1 MSGSYNHRSNNPQQI
16 YTSFDQFIAQNDFSQ
31 LNNHNNNTS
40 QQQSSQYY
48 YGNSGNTSSSQSYY
62 PPQLPSNGQYSNN
75 HLYNN
80 SHTLT
85 ADATE
90 FVPQQQFSQ
99 YYANFT
105 TPVNPVPSK
114 APLSLAQLTLTENGN
129 SQGGTSA
136 SHSTLES
143 SSPSGTANTT
153 STSTAAPLPSASTT
167 GAIPKQSARNRNNH
181 QQQQQSQEKAPQN
194 PSNRRQ
200 SAKNPKP
207 VRRKY
212 DQGGD
217 EYYWNSND
225 REVHQEGLSNGH
237 NSHFRQNNHSQ
248 PKSSDPRNRS
258 NRNGGGGHEAS
269 VSSSS
274 SSAVAPQ
281 FRNHNQNMNHN
292 NQHRGG
298 SDKRQQ
304 QQQNQPE
311 VKRKPVTD
319 YQPNR
324 NLKRPERVL
333 DMPVDI
339 SQREKQIVEID
350 AGHLECLVCVERIKP
365 FQSTW
370 NCKNCYSILH
380 LSCTNKWATRSKSEQ
395 GWRCPA
401 CQNFTP
407 DVPNEYFCFCGKQKN
422 PQYNRSDVAHS
433 CGEVCHRKVAC
444 VHPCTLLCHPG
455 ACPTCQASVTR
466 QCGCGGTSKTMICC
480 QEEAITC
487 EGHCDKLRNC
497 GLHRCGQRCHVGECE
512 PCGEQLEHECHCGRT
527 QRKVDCTAE
536 NLAEMKFACES
547 SCEKEL
553 NCGNHKC
560 QRLCHSDE
568 CRECELTPDRIRA
581 CPCGKKPILAGER
594 KTCLDEIP
602 LCESVCNKILSCGA
616 PSSPHRCIAKCHLGA
631 CPPCQKSTA
640 VKCRCG
646 QMDQMVM

>member
-75 HLYNN
+75 HLYNT

-114 APLSLAQLTLTENGN
+114 APLSMAQLTLTENGN

-258 NRNGGGGHEAS
+258 NRNGGGGHETS
-269 VSSSS
+269 VSSS

-527 QRKVDCTAE
+527 QRKVACTAE

>member
-75 HLYNN
+75 HLYNT

-143 SSPSGTANTT
+143 SSSSGTANTT
-153 STSTAAPLPSASTT
+153 STSTAAPPPSASTT

-248 PKSSDPRNRS
+248 PKSSDHRNRS
-258 NRNGGGGHEAS
+258 NRNGGGGHETS
-269 VSSSS
+269 LSSS

-298 SDKRQQ
+298 SEKRQQ